1 MTPRPRPKNP
11 VTAPAAIRV
20 DVKIASPADATD
32 PRITAISPSRDSPV
46 SSFVSPRVPD
56 PTFSTSAA
64 ATPSG
69 YGKSDVVTSARRSG
83 MVNSTPSTPP
93 LKQIKND
100 CQNGNPVHH
109 PTITS
114 PGNTK
119 MIADNVPAADATVC
133 TMLFS
138 RIDESFTA
146 LRIAIEITAAGID
159 DANVSPTLRPRYTF
173 AAVNT
178 VVSKAPR
185 IRPRMVSSFG

>member
-32 PRITAISPSRDSPV
+32 PRITAVSPSRAWPV

-83 MVNSTPSTPP
+83 IVNSTPSTPP
-93 LKQIKND
+93 LTQMRDD
-100 CQNGNPVHH
+100 CQNGNAVHQ
-109 PTITS
+109 PTITR
-114 PGNTK
+114 PGSTK
-119 MIADNVPAADATVC
+119 MIAESVPAADATVW

-138 RIDESFTA
+138 RIVESFTA

-159 DANVSPTLRPRYTF
+159 DANVRPTLRPR
-173 AAVNT
+173 
-178 VVSKAPR
+178 
-185 IRPRMVSSFG
+185 